1 MALSQNSTHVFLFT
15 ACENG
20 DLQTIKTHSKSLSS
34 SEICSIRDE
43 NQATLLHYASRYGY
57 LEILQYFIEI
67 KRIDISQLR
76 TEHGATCA
84 HDAAVCDQMEIL
96 KYIFHHSEKL
106 RWDVRD
112 ELGNTPLHL
121 GKKNI
126 FLLLK
131 KSNLFDSFFS
141 G

>member
-1 MALSQNSTHVFLFT
+1 MALSQNSTHLFLFT
-15 ACENG
+15 ACEKG

-84 HDAAVCDQMEIL
+84 HDAAVCDQMEYLNTYFIIPKNFVGMLEMNLEIL
-96 KYIFHHSEKL
+96 HYIS
-106 RWDVRD
+106 V
-112 ELGNTPLHL
+112 
-121 GKKNI
+121 KKT
-126 FLLLK
+126 
-131 KSNLFDSFFS
+131 FFS
-141 G
+141 C